1 MCPATLSP
9 ELLPEGLDDLGLST
23 PSFDGIAPPDSFGL
37 CKLMNL
43 GIALVQ
49 MNSRK
54 RQEVVF
60 CSLLWELG
68 VVKALESKIPGFKS
82 QLCHWLWW
90 LGQMHS
96 FSSSVVLPLKW
107 VNSGSSSGSSVVVV
121 GTSVQL
127 FSLLI

>member
-1 MCPATLSP
+1 MYPATLSP

-23 PSFDGIAPPDSFGL
+23 PSFDGVAPPDSFGL

-68 VVKALESKIPGFKS
+68 VVKNKNFGVKDSWVQVPALSLGVVAWPNALFFILSCLASKMG
-82 QLCHWLWW
+82 
-90 LGQMHS
+90 
-96 FSSSVVLPLKW
+96 
-107 VNSGSSSGSSVVVV
+107 
-121 GTSVQL
+121 
-127 FSLLI
+127 